1 MAKRVVTSQKVAP
14 APADTRDRLARMQS
28 VAARFGAWRPAA
40 QVLTRVSSVP
50 TRFVQVDHATRVGG
64 WPIER
69 FVTVHGPSS
78 HGKTLL
84 THGLGLSFLERGHFY
99 AFVDAEFTTP
109 EDWLVKLMGE
119 HAQHPGFVALRPKS
133 FEETVDA
140 VRAFVETV
148 AAAREKGDVE
158 PDTSALVVVDSM
170 TKLTPDRLLKNI
182 LREGA
187 EGKKGSVDGM
197 GGRGAQYK
205 AALTK
210 AWLDELTP
218 LLAHTRASMI
228 GITREADDPD
238 ADARDRQ
245 FDSAWRL
252 VGGRALTYDAS
263 LVVRVTRDAW
273 LYDGSEEKRVVGER
287 HRARIWK
294 TKVGGKDGKHTDAYF
309 HTSNG
314 VQAPEGFDRAR
325 DVLELAVAAGIVEQS
340 GAWYRWRASKWNGE
354 AKALHAMRE
363 RAGVLDEMEA
373 EVRALD
379 APKEAT

>member
-1 MAKRVVTSQKVAP
+1 MVKRVATQQVPVA
-14 APADTRDRLARMQS
+14 AETRDRLKQMQT
-28 VAARFGAWRPAA
+28 VASRFKAWRPAA
-40 QVLTRVSSVP
+40 QVLTRVRSVP

-69 FVTVHGPSS
+69 FVTVHGPSN

-99 AFVDAEFTTP
+99 AFIDAEFTTP
-109 EDWLVKLMGE
+109 EEWLRSLMGE
-119 HAQHPGFVALRPKS
+119 YASHPGFVALRPS
-133 FEETVDA
+133 TFEETVDA
-140 VRAFVETV
+140 VREFVESV
-148 AAAREKGDVE
+148 SEAREKGDVA

-170 TKLTPDRLLKNI
+170 TKLTPDRLLKTI
-182 LREGA
+182 LKEGA

-210 AWLDELTP
+210 AWLDELVP
-218 LLAHTRASMI
+218 LLARTSTSMV

-238 ADARDRQ
+238 ADASDRK
-245 FDSAWRL
+245 FDAAWRL

-263 LVVRVTRDAW
+263 LVVRVTRDSW
-273 LYDGSEEKRVVGER
+273 LYDGSEERRVVGER

-294 TKVGGKDGKHTDAYF
+294 TKVGGKDGRHTDAFF

-314 VQAPEGFDRAR
+314 ALSPVGFDPAR
-325 DVLELAVAAGIVEQS
+325 DLAEIGIASGLVEQA
-340 GAWYRWRASKWNGE
+340 GAWFRYEGGKWNGE
-354 AKALHAMRE
+354 AKFLAALRSDDALR
-363 RAGVLDEMEA
+363 GTLDA
-373 EVRALD
+373 AVRALD
-379 APKEAT
+379 APKDE